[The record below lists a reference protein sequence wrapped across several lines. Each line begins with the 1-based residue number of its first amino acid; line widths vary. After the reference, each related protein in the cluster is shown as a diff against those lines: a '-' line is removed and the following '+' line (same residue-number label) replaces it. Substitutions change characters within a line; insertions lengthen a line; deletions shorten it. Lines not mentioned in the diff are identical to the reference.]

1 MVRSVV
7 RRGRNEDERG
17 GVPGPQLG
25 THYYEVIDS
34 AELARRWVLPVS
46 WVRGHVRGRVTDPIP
61 HIRFGRYVRFRWG
74 SPEREGWL
82 AEHMVNSGAPRKRKL

>member
-61 HIRFGRYVRFRWG
+61 HIRFGR
-74 SPEREGWL
+74 
-82 AEHMVNSGAPRKRKL
+82 